1 MVEVSNAEL
10 HVMQVLWRRSPQTA
24 QEIVSE
30 LQQEFDWHEKTI
42 KTMLN
47 RLTQKQAL
55 SFVKQGRGY
64 LYSPAISEQTY
75 QQQASKS
82 FVQRLF
88 SGKVT
93 PLVAHFAEKGDLSHN
108 DIDELKTLIAQ
119 LEEKRHD

>member
-10 HVMQVLWRRSPQTA
+10 HVMQVLWRQSPQTA
-24 QEIVSE
+24 QDIVGQ

-55 SFVKQGRGY
+55 TYTKQGRSY
-64 LYSPAISEQTY
+64 LYSPAISQQDY
-75 QQQASKS
+75 QQQASQS

-88 SGKVT
+88 AGKVT
-93 PLVAHFAEKGDLSHN
+93 PLVAHFAEKGKLSDS
-108 DIDELKTLIAQ
+108 DIDELKSLIAK
-119 LEEKRHD
+119 LEDKE

>member
-10 HVMQVLWRRSPQTA
+10 HVMQVLWRQSPQTA
-24 QEIVSE
+24 QDIVGQ

-55 SFVKQGRGY
+55 TYTKQGRSY
-64 LYSPAISEQTY
+64 LYSPAISQQDY
-75 QQQASKS
+75 QQQASQS

-88 SGKVT
+88 AGKVT
-93 PLVAHFAEKGDLSHN
+93 PLVAHFAEEGKLSDS
-108 DIDELKTLIAQ
+108 DIDELKSLIAK
-119 LEEKRHD
+119 LEDKA